1 MGTQDKL
8 SKVILK
14 LAMLMIKRRIKE
26 KIRSLVN
33 LSD

>member
-26 KIRSLVN
+26 KIRNLVN

>member
-1 MGTQDKL
+1 METQDKL

-26 KIRSLVN
+26 KIRNLVN

>member
-1 MGTQDKL
+1 MGTQGKL
-8 SKVILK
+8 SKMIFK
-14 LAMLMIKRRIKE
+14 LAMLMIKRRIKG